1 MRRYYSDNNGYLE
14 TIRKGLDGV
23 RRFASHLTGGRG
35 TREENIDLSEDC
47 TMCLH
52 DQYWSARYTIKHGL
66 VRGSMV
72 AGIVLKEG

>member
-35 TREENIDLSEDC
+35 TREENIDRLRRKLDNA
-47 TMCLH
+47 
-52 DQYWSARYTIKHGL
+52 DAGL
-66 VRGSMV
+66 RRP
-72 AGIVLKEG
+72 